1 MMRNI
6 VLIWKESRVIPW
18 LFSLS
23 WEQRKVGDILS
34 DVERPIAMLDDET
47 YQLVTVKRRN
57 EGIVSRGYL
66 KGKDILVKNYYRIHA
81 GDFLISKRQVI
92 HGANGYVPKSLDNA
106 VVSNEYMVAVSNND
120 ISTAFWALMSQRKEM
135 YQMYLFS
142 SYGVDVEKMVF
153 NVDDWKKRSVII
165 PKLEEQTVI
174 VSFFSKLDNL
184 ITLHHRQEKR
194 SGHNP
199 FQMQRRITFTWEQR
213 EFGETFDFLTNNT
226 LSRAEL
232 NDETGSVLNVHY
244 GDILVKFGEIIDTE
258 TDHLPHI
265 SDVTKVVRPA
275 FLMDGDVIIADTAED
290 NTVGKCAEIIGIAD
304 KLVVSGLH
312 TIPCRPRRQFAQGY
326 LGYFMNSPAFHDQ
339 LLPLMQGTKVASV
352 SKSAMADTLI
362 CYPADVTEQAFI
374 GQYFMKLDN
383 LITLHQRE
391 YFKRQTEVNYVKYN
405 QRDGPVLRILCA
417 MDWCL

>member
-1 MMRNI
+1 MQETSKKPALRFAGFNDA
-6 VLIWKESRVIPW
+6 
-18 LFSLS
+18 

-184 ITLHHRQEKR
+184 ITLH
-194 SGHNP
+194 
-199 FQMQRRITFTWEQR
+199 
-213 EFGETFDFLTNNT
+213 
-226 LSRAEL
+226 
-232 NDETGSVLNVHY
+232 
-244 GDILVKFGEIIDTE
+244 
-258 TDHLPHI
+258 
-265 SDVTKVVRPA
+265 
-275 FLMDGDVIIADTAED
+275 
-290 NTVGKCAEIIGIAD
+290 
-304 KLVVSGLH
+304 
-312 TIPCRPRRQFAQGY
+312 
-326 LGYFMNSPAFHDQ
+326 
-339 LLPLMQGTKVASV
+339 
-352 SKSAMADTLI
+352 
-362 CYPADVTEQAFI
+362 
-374 GQYFMKLDN
+374 
-383 LITLHQRE
+383 QRE

>member
-1 MMRNI
+1 M
-6 VLIWKESRVIPW
+6 
-18 LFSLS
+18 
-23 WEQRKVGDILS
+23 Q
-34 DVERPIAMLDDET
+34 ET
-47 YQLVTVKRRN
+47 SKKPALRF
-57 EGIVSRGYL
+57 
-66 KGKDILVKNYYRIHA
+66 A
-81 GDFLISKRQVI
+81 GF
-92 HGANGYVPKSLDNA
+92 
-106 VVSNEYMVAVSNND
+106 ND
-120 ISTAFWALMSQRKEM
+120 A
-135 YQMYLFS
+135 
-142 SYGVDVEKMVF
+142 
-153 NVDDWKKRSVII
+153 
-165 PKLEEQTVI
+165 
-174 VSFFSKLDNL
+174 
-184 ITLHHRQEKR
+184 
-194 SGHNP
+194 
-199 FQMQRRITFTWEQR
+199 WEQR

>member
-1 MMRNI
+1 MKRNI
-6 VLIWKESRVIPW
+6 VFIRKESRVIPW

-66 KGKDILVKNYYRIHA
+66 KGKDILVKNYYRIHE

-92 HGANGYVPKSLDNA
+92 HGANGYVPKNLDNA

-165 PKLEEQTVI
+165 PKLEEQTAI

-184 ITLHHRQEKR
+184 ITLH
-194 SGHNP
+194 
-199 FQMQRRITFTWEQR
+199 QRKYTKLMNIKKSMLDKMFPKDGASVPEIRFAGFTDAWEQR
-213 EFGETFDFLTNNT
+213 KLSEACENFEYGLNAAAKEYDGANKYIRITDIDDISRTFSTVDLTSPDICLDGMSKYLLSAGDIVFARTGASVGKTYIYKEKDGTVYFAGFLIRTKVRPEYDSEFIFQNT
-226 LSRAEL
+226 LTTNYEKYVRITSQRSGQPGVNAQEYGEYMFFAPSKKEQVRIGKFLREL
-232 NDETGSVLNVHY
+232 D
-244 GDILVKFGEIIDTE
+244 D
-258 TDHLPHI
+258 
-265 SDVTKVVRPA
+265 
-275 FLMDGDVIIADTAED
+275 
-290 NTVGKCAEIIGIAD
+290 
-304 KLVVSGLH
+304 
-312 TIPCRPRRQFAQGY
+312 
-326 LGYFMNSPAFHDQ
+326 
-339 LLPLMQGTKVASV
+339 
-352 SKSAMADTLI
+352 
-362 CYPADVTEQAFI
+362 
-374 GQYFMKLDN
+374 

-391 YFKRQTEVNYVKYN
+391 LERLQNIKKS
-405 QRDGPVLRILCA
+405 
-417 MDWCL
+417 CLEKMFV

>member
-1 MMRNI
+1 MKRNI
-6 VLIWKESRVIPW
+6 VFIRKESRVIPW

-66 KGKDILVKNYYRIHA
+66 KGKDILVKNYYRIHE

-92 HGANGYVPKSLDNA
+92 HGANGYVPKNLDNA

-165 PKLEEQTVI
+165 PKLEEQTAI

-184 ITLHHRQEKR
+184 ITLHQRQGIR
-194 SGHNP
+194 SAYYP
-199 FQMQRRITFTWEQR
+199 FQTQRKNTFPWEQR
-213 EFGETFDFLTNNT
+213 KLSEACENFEYGLNAAAKEYDGANKYIRITDIDDISRTFSTVDLTSPDICLDGMSKYLLSAGDIVFARTGASVGKTYIYKEKDGTVYFAGFLIRTKVRPEYDSEFIFQNT
-226 LSRAEL
+226 LTTNYEKYVRITSQRSGQPGVNAQEYGEYMFFAPSKKEQVRIGKFLREL
-232 NDETGSVLNVHY
+232 D
-244 GDILVKFGEIIDTE
+244 D
-258 TDHLPHI
+258 
-265 SDVTKVVRPA
+265 
-275 FLMDGDVIIADTAED
+275 
-290 NTVGKCAEIIGIAD
+290 
-304 KLVVSGLH
+304 
-312 TIPCRPRRQFAQGY
+312 
-326 LGYFMNSPAFHDQ
+326 
-339 LLPLMQGTKVASV
+339 
-352 SKSAMADTLI
+352 
-362 CYPADVTEQAFI
+362 
-374 GQYFMKLDN
+374 

-391 YFKRQTEVNYVKYN
+391 QIAEERFGQLSPDNDLITRSTS
-405 QRDGPVLRILCA
+405 
-417 MDWCL
+417 

>member
-1 MMRNI
+1 M
-6 VLIWKESRVIPW
+6 
-18 LFSLS
+18 
-23 WEQRKVGDILS
+23 Q
-34 DVERPIAMLDDET
+34 ET
-47 YQLVTVKRRN
+47 SKKPALRF
-57 EGIVSRGYL
+57 
-66 KGKDILVKNYYRIHA
+66 A
-81 GDFLISKRQVI
+81 GF
-92 HGANGYVPKSLDNA
+92 
-106 VVSNEYMVAVSNND
+106 ND
-120 ISTAFWALMSQRKEM
+120 A
-135 YQMYLFS
+135 
-142 SYGVDVEKMVF
+142 
-153 NVDDWKKRSVII
+153 
-165 PKLEEQTVI
+165 
-174 VSFFSKLDNL
+174 
-184 ITLHHRQEKR
+184 
-194 SGHNP
+194 
-199 FQMQRRITFTWEQR
+199 WEQR

-383 LITLHQRE
+383 LITLHQRKYTKLMNIKKSMLDKMFPKDGASVPE
-391 YFKRQTEVNYVKYN
+391 IRFAGFTDAWEQRKVGDILSDVERPIAMLDDETYQLVTVKRRNEGIVSRGYLKGKDILVKNYYRIHAGDFLISKRQVIHGANGYVPKSLDNAVVSNEYMVAVSN
-405 QRDGPVLRILCA
+405 NDISTAFWALMSQRKEMYQMYLFSSYGVDVEK
-417 MDWCL
+417 MVFNVDDWKKRSVIIPKLEEQTVIVSFFSKLDNLITLHQRELERLQNIKKSCLEKMFV

>member
-213 EFGETFDFLTNNT
+213 KLGEIAEIVGGGTPSTSNPSYWDGDIDWYAPAEMEGQRYAVGSVRKITEAGLQNSSAKILPAHKTVLFT
-226 LSRAEL
+226 SRA
-232 NDETGSVLNVHY
+232 GI
-244 GDILVKFGEIIDTE
+244 GKMAILKLPGATNQGFQSLILKDGYNPYFIYSMGEEIKAKAEGVVKCP
-258 TDHLPHI
+258 L
-265 SDVTKVVRPA
+265 S
-275 FLMDGDVIIADTAED
+275 
-290 NTVGKCAEIIGIAD
+290 
-304 KLVVSGLH
+304 S
-312 TIPCRPRRQFAQGY
+312 RQ
-326 LGYFMNSPAFHDQ
+326 
-339 LLPLMQGTKVASV
+339 
-352 SKSAMADTLI
+352 
-362 CYPADVTEQAFI
+362 
-374 GQYFMKLDN
+374 
-383 LITLHQRE
+383 
-391 YFKRQTEVNYVKYN
+391 
-405 QRDGPVLRILCA
+405 
-417 MDWCL
+417 